1 MMLHL
6 HPAGWR
12 RKIPAEKNLDK
23 TARQYLSK
31 SKLTSKK
38 YWDGNDVWKN
48 SPSKVTLKWSS
59 SVQWS
64 SIVVC
69 IVFLNILLCS
79 LHMQKNE
86 IAHSLGAIFYLPN
99 CLLQNVG
106 ADKHDMD
113 MRWRKFIFSSS
124 EKTFT
129 SWALAP
135 HLRTRKKRHPWVIIP
150 DDDQW
155 WLVNQL
161 PSKLG
166 GTWKCI
172 KIGYAQKIRW
182 RSLRA
187 YYLFWPH
194 SNLVVGGWLVNTN
207 EFSTKMVWTLEF
219 RRWRC

>member
-1 MMLHL
+1 MLLHL

-38 YWDGNDVWKN
+38 YWDGDDVWKN

-106 ADKHDMD
+106 ADKHDM
-113 MRWRKFIFSSS
+113 RWRKFTFSSS
-124 EKTFT
+124 C
-129 SWALAP
+129 P
-135 HLRTRKKRHPWVIIP
+135 HLRTRKKRHPCVIIP
-150 DDDQW
+150 DD
-155 WLVNQL
+155 
-161 PSKLG
+161 
-166 GTWKCI
+166 
-172 KIGYAQKIRW
+172 
-182 RSLRA
+182 SLINCPPN
-187 YYLFWPH
+187 WGVH
-194 SNLVVGGWLVNTN
+194 ENV
-207 EFSTKMVWTLEF
+207 
-219 RRWRC
+219 

>member
-1 MMLHL
+1 MLLHL

-129 SWALAP
+129 SWALVPTCP
-135 HLRTRKKRHPWVIIP
+135 HRKDKKHPCVIIA
-150 DDDQW
+150 DDWSTNFPPNWGDMKMYKIKNVQ
-155 WLVNQL
+155 
-161 PSKLG
+161 KRG
-166 GTWKCI
+166 G
-172 KIGYAQKIRW
+172 
-182 RSLRA
+182 RSRTA
-187 YYLFWPH
+187 YYLFLA
-194 SNLVVGGWLVNTN
+194 SFKSGGGWVAC
-207 EFSTKMVWTLEF
+207 EYKWI
-219 RRWRC
+219 